1 MEKKIIITIGRQ
13 YGSGGSYVGKKLAEQ
28 LGIAFYDKELINLA
42 SKESGICGE
51 FSEKADE
58 RNSGSLLKALAM
70 GFSMNNAIFQ
80 SNDYLSNESLFQI
93 QSDVIRKVAAEQ
105 SCILV
110 GRCAD
115 YILRDNPRCVNVF
128 ISSSREDRIARL
140 CHLHSISED
149 AAEEKMNKA
158 DKRRAEYYNYYS
170 YKTWGAAATYHLCID
185 SSVLGIDE
193 TVSYIEE
200 FVRETS
206 TEIPL
211 VVASERGRG
220 QTEGSNIFGVM
231 DRHHDQR

>member
-13 YGSGGSYVGKKLAEQ
+13 YGSGGRYVGKKLAEQ

-51 FSEKADE
+51 FFEKADE

-115 YILRDNPRCVNVF
+115 YILRDNENCISVF
-128 ISSSREDRIARL
+128 ISARMEDRIRRAVEYA
-140 CHLHSISED
+140 HIEEKE
-149 AAEEKMNKA
+149 AEEYIRKA
-158 DKRRAEYYNYYS
+158 NPGLLIIITIPIKSGGLQNLTTCVSA
-170 YKTWGAAATYHLCID
+170 LPF
-185 SSVLGIDE
+185 
-193 TVSYIEE
+193 TVSTK
-200 FVRETS
+200 RP
-206 TEIPL
+206 PL
-211 VVASERGRG
+211 S
-220 QTEGSNIFGVM
+220 GSL
-231 DRHHDQR
+231 

>member
-13 YGSGGSYVGKKLAEQ
+13 YGSGGRYVGKKLAEQ

-51 FSEKADE
+51 FFEKADE

-115 YILRDNPRCVNVF
+115 YALEAFPNHVSVF
-128 ISSSREDRIARL
+128 IYGDLDTRIHRIAKR
-140 CHLHSISED
+140 HEWNDSKARD
-149 AAEEKMNKA
+149 AITKT
-158 DKRRAEYYNYYS
+158 DKQRASYYNYYTSKKWGDISS
-170 YKTWGAAATYHLCID
+170 YDLCVN
-185 SSVLGIDE
+185 SSVLGIDG
-193 TVSYIEE
+193 TVDLIKKFVEE
-200 FVRETS
+200 KEERK
-206 TEIPL
+206 IPRHL
-211 VVASERGRG
+211 SE
-220 QTEGSNIFGVM
+220 
-231 DRHHDQR
+231 

>member
-13 YGSGGSYVGKKLAEQ
+13 YGSGGRYVGKKLAEQ

-51 FSEKADE
+51 FFEKADE

-115 YILRDNPRCVNVF
+115 YALESYPNVVSIF
-128 ISSSREDRIARL
+128 IRADMEDRIRRVATRL
-140 CHLHSISED
+140 DLTD
-149 AAEEKMNKA
+149 AKAKDLINKT
-158 DKRRAEYYNYYS
+158 DKKRASYYNYYTNKKWGEAAS
-170 YKTWGAAATYHLCID
+170 YELCLN
-185 SSVLGIDE
+185 SSELGVQGTAKAIE
-193 TVSYIEE
+193 QYILLKESIE
-200 FVRETS
+200 KEAR
-206 TEIPL
+206 
-211 VVASERGRG
+211 
-220 QTEGSNIFGVM
+220 NIV
-231 DRHHDQR
+231 